1 MMNFQT
7 IFKDYKPQVALGVTL
22 LCVSIYQFISGDIAT
37 GSALLTGAIGGSFFG
52 SKKTIPVDAQIFE
65 NLLKVT
71 KEAKD
76 GNLEPRVVNIDIN
89 TPMGQMA
96 NNVNELLDQVEAIQ
110 RETKTAIQKAGEGK
124 NYRNIFSGGF
134 RGIFK
139 ANAQH
144 ISDGVNG
151 IIEGQKG
158 RAKGVLANKFDELGN
173 GIDGIANI
181 QQDLVDGK
189 DAMTNITT
197 VSARTAENSDKSLA
211 SVNRVSQEL
220 TEMLELINSSTE
232 AINSLTE
239 RTSEISSIVALIKD
253 IADQTN
259 LLALNAAIEAAR
271 AGEHGRGFAVVAEE
285 VKKLAERTGKATQEI
300 SITIQTLQQETTGIQ
315 ANSERIDI
323 IANTSGE
330 SVKEFQSLLNEFN
343 IDANSTADIS
353 YKLENSIFVTLA
365 KIDHIIYKAKSYS
378 AVLNESIND
387 NFPSTDECRLGVW
400 YSHGEGKKR
409 FECKKV
415 YPLIDKPHKI
425 VHQAVHDN
433 MEIVA
438 EGGGFQVHEVEPI
451 VENFRLMEKA
461 SAELFTLL
469 NELTKEDSP
478 CDKEANT

>member
-7 IFKDYKPQVALGVTL
+7 IFRDYKPQIALGITL
-22 LCVSIYQFISGDIAT
+22 FSVSIYQFVNGDIAT

-52 SKKTIPVDAQIFE
+52 SKKTIPVDAKIFE
-65 NLLKVT
+65 DLLKVT

-76 GNLEPRVVNIDIN
+76 GNLEPRVVHIDIN

-110 RETKTAIQKAGEGK
+110 RETKTAIQKAGDGK

-139 ANAQH
+139 INAQH
-144 ISDGVNG
+144 IADGVNG

-158 RAKGVLANKFDELGN
+158 RAKGILANKFDELGN
-173 GIDGIANI
+173 GIEGISDIQKDLTNGIENMSNI
-181 QQDLVDGK
+181 
-189 DAMTNITT
+189 AT
-197 VSARTAENSDKSLA
+197 VSAKTAENSNKSLT
-211 SVNRVSQEL
+211 SVNQVSSEL
-220 TEMLELINSSTE
+220 SEMLELINNSTE

-315 ANSERIDI
+315 SNSDRIDT

-343 IDANSTADIS
+343 IGANSTADIS
-353 YKLENSIFVTLA
+353 RKFENSIFVTLA

-378 AVLNESIND
+378 AVLNENIND
-387 NFPSTDECRLGVW
+387 KFPSKEECRLGQW
-400 YSHGEGKKR
+400 YSQGEGKKR

-415 YPLIDKPHKI
+415 YPLIDKPHQI
-425 VHQAVHDN
+425 VHQTVHDN

-451 VENFRLMEKA
+451 VENFKIMEKA

-469 NELTKEDSP
+469 NELTKEDSS
-478 CDKEANT
+478 CEKETKA